1 MAKKAEYNRKLKEYE
16 RQKKKEAS
24 EEAETNA
31 VEEMKRLEKF
41 IKTETHIVGSTTSK
55 SEAAKPG
62 PSSSSSI
69 SNMVYGR
76 DKQLPAFWCP
86 SQTPSAG
93 SKKIEK
99 PDSTI
104 PHPITGKPF
113 KMKELVDVKFSLIHD
128 PSDKKSLIAKED
140 RYKCAVTHDVLNNS
154 VPCAVLRPT
163 GDVVTMECVEKI
175 IKKDMIHPLTSEKL
189 KESDIIEM
197 ERGGT
202 GYSTTNDNLF
212 AKEHRPAIQC

>member
-1 MAKKAEYNRKLKEYE
+1 M
-16 RQKKKEAS
+16 
-24 EEAETNA
+24 
-31 VEEMKRLEKF
+31 
-41 IKTETHIVGSTTSK
+41 
-55 SEAAKPG
+55 
-62 PSSSSSI
+62 PS
-69 SNMVYGR
+69 
-76 DKQLPAFWCP
+76 FWVP

-93 SKKIEK
+93 YRKLEK

-113 KMKELVDVKFSLIHD
+113 KMKELIEVKFTLIND
-128 PSDKKSLIAKED
+128 ASDKKKSLIYKED

-175 IKKDMIHPLTSEKL
+175 IKKDMIHPLTNEKL
-189 KESDIIEM
+189 KDSDIIEM

-202 GYSTTNDNLF
+202 GYSTTNDNLS
-212 AKEHRPAIQC
+212 AKEHRPALQC